1 MKDERKRKNNE
12 MINFF
17 MQFLAAQKYYAR
29 KKLRAR
35 TGRHHDRVR
44 QRNMKGKKKK
54 KNKKEEFAR
63 KYFSI
68 FQRNM
73 KFG

>member
-1 MKDERKRKNNE
+1 
-12 MINFF
+12 
-17 MQFLAAQKYYAR
+17 
-29 KKLRAR
+29 
-35 TGRHHDRVR
+35 
-44 QRNMKGKKKK
+44 MKGKKRKRK